1 MIFLFSIGIS
11 IAKEPLYY
19 RDVLGVSEAK
29 RDLVVEQYGDG
40 ADVFAVFSSIHGTES
55 AGTPLT
61 IKFSQYVWEHPEVI
75 DNKTLLIVHL
85 TNPDGVVG
93 NIRGNRSNI
102 DINRNFPTDNFGHG
116 IFNGEQPLTAVE
128 SQIIIELL
136 DKYQPKRVMV
146 IHQPL
151 NCIDFD
157 GNSEALADHLSE
169 VSGIRIKRLGSR
181 SGSLGTYVGH
191 QLGKEI
197 ITLELPSY
205 ASEKSV
211 NWLWEQYGDLMISF
225 VQFPLEK

>member
-1 MIFLFSIGIS
+1 MIFFLLIGTIF
-11 IAKEPLYY
+11 AEELLYY
-19 RDVLGVSEAK
+19 RHAIGASEAK

-40 ADVFAVFSSIHGTES
+40 PEVFAIFSSIHGTEA

-61 IKFSQYVWEHPEVI
+61 IKFSQYLWENPTFV
-75 DNKTLLIVHL
+75 DNKTILIVHL
-85 TNPDGVVG
+85 TNPDGVVA
-93 NIRGNRSNI
+93 NLRGNRSNI
-102 DINRNFPTDNFGHG
+102 DINRNFPTDNFGYG

-128 SQIIIELL
+128 SQSILALL
-136 DKYQPKRVMV
+136 NEYQPMRVMV

-157 GNSEALADHLSE
+157 GDSEALANHLSQ

-211 NWLWEQYGDLMISF
+211 DWLWERYGDLMISF
-225 VQFPLEK
+225 IRFPFEK